1 MRTTDSAAGSPS
13 GRDPLPAGA
22 RDVLSL
28 EAAELRAA
36 EDALRRAFRRFG
48 YREVRTPAL
57 EFAATIERAAAASG
71 TADAYRLFDRDGRV
85 LVLRPDLTI
94 PVARLIATR
103 LADHPGPLRVS
114 YTGPAFRLPK
124 TGTPRA
130 TEHRQAGVELVGE
143 PGPAADAEIVLL
155 LSEALRE
162 AGLNGFRIGI
172 GDVSLTGAVMDALGI
187 GDDDRA
193 RLAAA
198 VAARDL
204 VAWRHIVEG
213 LGLPG
218 RQGALLAGLPGMR
231 GGRDVPGAVAGAVP
245 EAADACARLEET
257 LRMLHADGVADRV
270 LVDLGILRDWSYY
283 SGLVV
288 EAYAPG
294 VGEPIA
300 QGGRYDGLGAVFGH
314 PRAAVGVA
322 IELELL
328 HRALAAADAM
338 PSGPAPGVVL
348 VGGMDAEADVAAA
361 LRRSGLPVVAL
372 ASGDDRADALAAFE
386 DWRFVARRDGD
397 AYRVRDRAADEDVV
411 CARLEEELPFRF

>member
-1 MRTTDSAAGSPS
+1 MRTTETATGPAS

-57 EFAATIERAAAASG
+57 EFAATIDRAASASG

-103 LADHPGPLRVS
+103 LADHPGPVRVS

-124 TGTPRA
+124 SGTPRA
-130 TEHRQAGVELVGE
+130 TEHRQAGVELVGA

-155 LSEALRE
+155 LCEALRE
-162 AGLNGFRIGI
+162 AGLTGFRIGI

-187 GDDDRA
+187 ADGDRA

-213 LGLPG
+213 LDLPE

-231 GGRDVPGAVAGAVP
+231 GGRDVPGAVAAAVP
-245 EAADACARLEET
+245 QAGEACARLEET
-257 LRMLHADGVADRV
+257 LRVLHVEGVADRV

-288 EAYAPG
+288 EAYASG

-300 QGGRYDGLGAVFGH
+300 QGGRYDGLGAAFGH
-314 PRAAVGVA
+314 PRAAVGVG

-338 PSGPAPGVVL
+338 TAGPNPGVVL
-348 VGGMDAEADVAAA
+348 VGGLDTEAEAAAA
-361 LRRSGLPVVAL
+361 VRRAGLPVVAL
-372 ASGDDRADALAAFE
+372 AGDDDRAEALAVFE
-386 DWRFVARRDGD
+386 NWRFVACRDGD
-397 AYRVRDRAADEDVV
+397 AYRVRDRVTDEDVV